1 MAKESGWAAAID
13 RYLDQLTTV
22 IMGLAALLSAW
33 SSYQSSR
40 WDSAK
45 TAAYAL
51 AASARKEASR
61 LDIRAN
67 QQYQIDWSVF
77 QGYMLARLHE
87 DDTVAT
93 FYEQRLPPRLRTVFA
108 EWLALQPERNRA
120 APPHPF
126 ALPSYTIPDAEAARR
141 QTERSDEQDYQAL
154 RASHISGRY
163 TRTTVSFALVLF
175 FAGLAPRGVR
185 RQSRLLMLALSIAF
199 LVIAGLTIATLP
211 VLI

>member
-1 MAKESGWAAAID
+1 
-13 RYLDQLTTV
+13 
-22 IMGLAALLSAW
+22 
-33 SSYQSSR
+33 
-40 WDSAK
+40 
-45 TAAYAL
+45 
-51 AASARKEASR
+51 
-61 LDIRAN
+61 
-67 QQYQIDWSVF
+67 
-77 QGYMLARLHE
+77 MLARLHE

-199 LVIAGLTIATLP
+199 LSDRRTDHRHLAGADLNQNSICAPGRVSALS
-211 VLI
+211 VRRK